1 MQVSRQLSCNAF
13 TFQTGA
19 METPERCINKLITN
33 VWVCVQGGIV
43 VLVGLAGGILPVP
56 IGTTI
61 MNQISVVGT
70 YVGDKPMVGEVLQLM
85 AEKKV

>member
-1 MQVSRQLSCNAF
+1 MRSLF
-13 TFQTGA
+13 
-19 METPERCINKLITN
+19 KLWLWKHLKDAYTDEKCG
-33 VWVCVQGGIV
+33 CVQGGIV
-43 VLVGLAGGILPVP
+43 VLVGIAGGILPVP

>member
-1 MQVSRQLSCNAF
+1 L
-13 TFQTGA
+13 
-19 METPERCINKLITN
+19 
-33 VWVCVQGGIV
+33 QGGIV